1 MNRVLLYA
9 PELDGH
15 PRLYCRV
22 ICDALPVNAA
32 KIVLALGEDQRA
44 TVATSV
50 DLHPLLERVDVTIV
64 ITNQLSRTQS
74 NHLTAEEIRNLQI
87 RFEIDRTVFIEA
99 DKLVDETWRIARKQA
114 PRFSGT
120 TYGIFAN
127 TAEWYPGEDSFTG
140 QRKRLVAHS
149 VRRTLGNIKR
159 SFLERERSPKYYF
172 SNVLLGQ
179 SVVDFIITKDERLG
193 DKRLNRVIWMPEI
206 SRPKTGSKELIP
218 TEDDLAKQKQLA
230 EFRDRNSGRRLFL
243 YFGDA
248 AFYKG
253 YDLFLELLRR
263 NKDLAGVHPG
273 RLCDEE
279 QRKFYQYDAVSIQ
292 RELRE
297 QGRLMETGNYVS
309 SEYQKRL
316 YFSCVDVYAT
326 THRLALSSSTMLQAA
341 ELERPLLVPD
351 RGLLGHRVAKNQLG
365 ETYEYGNVDDLYRK
379 LCTMKGRKLD
389 SYSESLQRF
398 TAMHSDT
405 AIEQFWRNLLLSPP
419 QSGSVHG

>member
-1 MNRVLLYA
+1 MNRILLYA
-9 PELDGH
+9 PELEGH

-22 ICDALPVNAA
+22 ICDALPLGAA
-32 KIVLALGEDQRA
+32 KIFLALGEDHRA

-50 DLHPLLERVDVTIV
+50 DLQPLLERADVTIV
-64 ITNQLSRTQS
+64 ITNQISRTRS
-74 NHLTAEEIRNLQI
+74 NHLTAEEVRELQL
-87 RFEIDRTVFIEA
+87 RFQIDKTVFIEA
-99 DKLVDETWRIARKQA
+99 DKLIDETWRIARKQA

-120 TYGIFAN
+120 TYAIFAK

-140 QRKRLVAHS
+140 ERKPLLAHS

-159 SFLERERSPKYYF
+159 RLFERKRSAKYYF
-172 SNVLLGQ
+172 SNVLLGK

-193 DKRLNRVIWMPEI
+193 DKQLSRVVWMPEI
-206 SRPKTGSKELIP
+206 SRPQGLSGELVP
-218 TEDDLAKQKQLA
+218 TEDDLAKQQQLT
-230 EFRDRNSGRRLFL
+230 EFRDRNSNRRLFL

-279 QRKFYQYDAVSIQ
+279 QRKFYEYDTVSIQ
-292 RELRE
+292 RDLRE

-341 ELERPLLVPD
+341 ELGRPLLVPN
-351 RGLLGHRVAKNQLG
+351 RGLLGHRVEKNQLG
-365 ETYEYGNVDDLYRK
+365 ETYEYGNVDDLYCK
-379 LCTMKGRKLD
+379 LCTMKGSKLD
-389 SYSESLQRF
+389 SYSQSLQRF
-398 TAMHSDT
+398 MAMHSDT
-405 AIEQFWRNLLLSPP
+405 AIEQFWRKLLLSPP
-419 QSGSVHG
+419 QSSIFSG